1 MPIYRKPT
9 VNTKQIA
16 PTTVSIY
23 SYRTS
28 RTDAAKNIIEKN
40 KLYSTSN
47 KNYGDK
53 YDFPVNYPSVSAMQA
68 TVDSIVTNLGTIP
81 F

>member
-1 MPIYRKPT
+1 MPIYKKPQLNNNIT
-9 VNTKQIA
+9 PKV
-16 PTTVSIY
+16 VSIY

-28 RTDAAKNIIEKN
+28 RTDLAKKISEKN
-40 KLYSTSN
+40 KASSN

-53 YDFPVNYPSVSAMQA
+53 YDFPINYPSVSAMQA
-68 TVDSIVTNLGTIP
+68 SVGKIGLNLGTIP